1 MHTSL
6 TTDGIEYVSSR
17 LMITRAILNFNLKMI
32 TAHLLKPLNYLR
44 LRLVW
49 ANAEPAID
57 LEILL

>member
-1 MHTSL
+1 M
-6 TTDGIEYVSSR
+6 
-17 LMITRAILNFNLKMI
+17 NFNLKMI